1 MPCPAQVREDRRYSR
16 QREPSGQHVHLP
28 KIASWVWE
36 AALQH
41 APHHPPSAPASGLTA
56 APGRRG
62 RKECYGRGCLA
73 APVAPLHPSEP
84 RLSATAMAG
93 LLTLAH
99 SSKRCEKRLGS
110 ACRSCCCACTGRTT
124 PLAPPQR
131 PRTLP
136 GSGVSGCMTD
146 SAGRQVGR
154 PIRPSWPALCGE
166 RGGAAAACMHLA
178 PPLFLLLAAGSHSV

>member
-1 MPCPAQVREDRRYSR
+1 MHPSAVWPQPAGILIQNSRAAEQGACMPQRRLPAHGWPRCPCRRAD
-16 QREPSGQHVHLP
+16 LP

-62 RKECYGRGCLA
+62 RKECHGRGCLA

-84 RLSATAMAG
+84 RLSAMAG

-110 ACRSCCCACTGRTT
+110 ACRGCRCACTGRTA
-124 PLAPPQR
+124 PLAPPQG

-136 GSGVSGCMTD
+136 GSGVSV
-146 SAGRQVGR
+146 A
-154 PIRPSWPALCGE
+154 II
-166 RGGAAAACMHLA
+166 
-178 PPLFLLLAAGSHSV
+178 PPLEKSSIPPAQLLHEWWCVFCP